1 MAENAEIA
9 VKPLSK
15 SRYLL
20 GLRCHKLLW
29 LDEHEPDPSPP
40 NDEALF
46 RMNEGTAVGERAR
59 AAMGPGVLIKS
70 PDFAREQKLAETQ
83 RALDARAALIYEATF
98 SAGGAVVR
106 TDILRRTDDGFDLI
120 EVKSSTSVR
129 EEQLAEVAMQL
140 WVLRAAGL
148 SVPRAFV
155 MHLNSECRYPD
166 LSNLFVTKDVTADV
180 EPLLADVPRELA
192 AQRAM
197 LAGPVPEIPFGPYCK
212 RPEKC
217 ARFGECWGALPEHHV
232 HTLYR
237 IQWKSVEKN
246 LAAGRETID
255 QMDEGMTTMP
265 PAKRQIRSVRAR
277 ERIIEDGLGAA
288 LDTLRAPVAWLDFE
302 TVGLAVPAWPGCA
315 PFTQVPVQF
324 SVHWTGRSDDRTR
337 AYLATAGGDPRPA
350 LAAELVRACEGA
362 ETIVAYYASFERGC
376 IEQLAE
382 AVPEHA
388 AALRRI
394 NERLVDLLPIV
405 RDHVYDLAFHG
416 SFSLKKVLPALV
428 PSLSYDDLEVKEGGS
443 AMALL
448 AQLLLDPERIG
459 GDDAVEKL
467 RRDLLAYCE
476 RDTLAM
482 VRLAEAL
489 RAMS

>member
-1 MAENAEIA
+1 M
-9 VKPLSK
+9 KPLSK

-40 NDEALF
+40 DDESLF
-46 RMNEGTAVGERAR
+46 RMTEGLAVGERAR
-59 AAMGPGVLIKS
+59 AFMGDGVLIKS
-70 PDFAREQKLAETQ
+70 PDFAREQKIEETR
-83 RALDARAALIYEATF
+83 RALDSGAALIFEATF

-106 TDILRRTDDGFDLI
+106 TDVLRRTADGFDLI
-120 EVKSSTSVR
+120 EVKSSTSVKD
-129 EEQLAEVAMQL
+129 EQLAEVAMQL
-140 WVLRAAGL
+140 WVVRAAGL
-148 SVPRAFV
+148 AVPRAYV
-155 MHLNSECRYPD
+155 MHLNSECRFPD
-166 LSNLFVTKDVTADV
+166 LSNLFVTEDVTEQV
-180 EPLLADVPRELA
+180 EPLLAAVPGELA
-192 AQRAM
+192 TQQAM
-197 LAGPVPEIPFGPYCK
+197 LHGPVPEIAFGAYCK

-217 ARFGECWGALPEHHV
+217 ARFDECWKDLPEHHV

-246 LAAGRETID
+246 IAAGRATID
-255 QMDEGMTTMP
+255 QMDESMTTVI
-265 PAKRQIRSVRAR
+265 PAKRQIRSVR
-277 ERIIEDGLGAA
+277 ERRRIVEEGLAAA
-288 LDTLRAPVAWLDFE
+288 LETLRAPVAWLDFE
-302 TVGLAVPAWPGCA
+302 TVGLAIPAWPGCR

-324 SVHWTGRSDDRTR
+324 SVHWTGGRDNRTR
-337 AYLATAGGDPRPA
+337 AYLAVPGEDPRPA

-362 ETIVAYYASFERGC
+362 ETIVAYYASFEKAC
-376 IEQLAE
+376 IEHLAE
-382 AVPEHA
+382 AVPAHA
-388 AALRRI
+388 DALRRI
-394 NERLVDLLPIV
+394 NDRIVDLLPIV

-428 PSLSYDDLEVKEGGS
+428 PSLSYGDLEVKEGGR

-459 GDDAVEKL
+459 GDDAVETL
-467 RRDLLAYCE
+467 RRQLLAYCE

-489 RAMS
+489 RDLA